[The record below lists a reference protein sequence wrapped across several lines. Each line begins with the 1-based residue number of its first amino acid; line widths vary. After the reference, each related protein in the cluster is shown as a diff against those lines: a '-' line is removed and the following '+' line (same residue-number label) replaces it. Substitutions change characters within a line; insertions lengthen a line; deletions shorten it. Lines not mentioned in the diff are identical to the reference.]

1 MNAFFQRTGRYI
13 PAILLISSVLVS
25 CQSTRDQT
33 SKFVEP
39 MINQELLTEEG
50 EMILVGR
57 INREG
62 LAREDYRYWFEDEY
76 NYYVVDEQA
85 LAGLSAAVQT
95 TEIWV
100 FLGTWCSDS
109 QRELPRFYK
118 IMDALGIPES
128 RLNVIGLDNHPD
140 RYKQSSQHEEVGW
153 NIEYVPTFVFVRDG
167 KEIGRIVEAPLE
179 SLERDLAGMLR
190 SGGLVN

>member
-140 RYKQSSQHEEVGW
+140 RYKQSPQHEEVGW